1 MTMREMSKWTRRLLD
16 ILNSDT
22 PTDLK
27 DQRLANLMSD
37 MEEAYQIP
45 VLDREKRKQFEKQ
58 NPFVMAMYNAV
69 AEARA

>member
-1 MTMREMSKWTRRLLD
+1 MTMREMAKWTRRLLD

-37 MEEAYQIP
+37 MEQAYDIP
-45 VLDREKRKQFEKQ
+45 NADPYVQ
-58 NPFVMAMYNAV
+58 AMYNAV
-69 AEARA
+69 SEARFS